1 MRDRNSAKTP
11 AAQAGKPETTE
22 LREVAYDEA
31 AFFGSFYKASAR
43 HEVSDRITIGNDF
56 SLMESRFHY
65 NAVENSILRALA
77 RRSPPPHGPT
87 VTAAEAMAR
96 RRKYRLLDIGS
107 ATGHWI
113 DFFRDVVLVTEV
125 EAVEITDF
133 MADHLRTKYA
143 GDAGV
148 RVHKADIAAED
159 FQIDSLGAPVDYV
172 SAIGVMFHIVDDAKW
187 LVALKTLAA
196 MLKPSGI
203 MFIGGDFGPVT
214 RNAQFHKTDTFES
227 WRDYS
232 KAEGAESEIR
242 VNKRVRSLAAWQ
254 DAAHAAGLSI
264 VDLVRTEAAP
274 SISTPENDVLVLMRR
289 DQA

>member
-1 MRDRNSAKTP
+1 MIRHP
-11 AAQAGKPETTE
+11 AANAEAPTLVIAHG
-22 LREVAYDEA
+22 LYGSGRNWGVIARRLSDRREVVAVDMRNHGDSPRFPVQGYPEMA
-31 AFFGSFYKASAR
+31 ADLA
-43 HEVSDRITIGNDF
+43 EV
-56 SLMESRFHY
+56 
-65 NAVENSILRALA
+65 
-77 RRSPPPHGPT
+77 
-87 VTAAEAMAR
+87 
-96 RRKYRLLDIGS
+96 
-107 ATGHWI
+107 
-113 DFFRDVVLVTEV
+113 
-125 EAVEITDF
+125 
-133 MADHLRTKYA
+133 
-143 GDAGV
+143 
-148 RVHKADIAAED
+148 
-159 FQIDSLGAPVDYV
+159 IDSLGAPVDYV

-203 MFIGGDFGPVT
+203 MFIGGDFGAVT

>member
-1 MRDRNSAKTP
+1 MRDRNRAKTN
-11 AAQAGKPETTE
+11 AAGAEKTEAAE

-31 AFFGSFYKASAR
+31 TFFDSFYKSSAR

-56 SLMESRFHY
+56 SLVESRFHY
-65 NAVENSILRALA
+65 NSVENSILQALS
-77 RRSPPPHGPT
+77 RRTPPAHGST
-87 VTAAEAMAR
+87 VTASEAIAR

-113 DFFRDVVLVTEV
+113 DFFRDVLLVAEA

-133 MADHLRTKYA
+133 MADHLRAKYP

-159 FQIDSLGAPVDYV
+159 FEIGTLGAPVDFI

-203 MFIGGDFGPVT
+203 MFIGGDFGAVT
-214 RNAQFHKTDTFES
+214 RNAQFHKVDKFES

-232 KAEGAESEIR
+232 KAEVAESEIR
-242 VNKRVRSLAAWQ
+242 VNKRVRSLTAWQ
-254 DAAHAAGLSI
+254 EAATAAGLSI
-264 VDLVRTEAAP
+264 VDVVRSNLEPA
-274 SISTPENDVLVLMRR
+274 ISTPENDVLVLMLRE
-289 DQA
+289 QA